1 MRNTINSMKMTI
13 PGYSRNESLARMCA
27 AAFVSQLD
35 PTVEEISDI
44 KAAVSEAVTNCIV
57 HGYRDAIG
65 DIDIRMK
72 LLDDDTFYIKISDKG
87 VGITDIEQAMQP
99 MFTTAPDGERAGLGF
114 AVMESF
120 TDSLRVKS
128 TPGKGTSVTMIKKLG
143 RRERN
148 G

>member
-1 MRNTINSMKMTI
+1 MREINNYMKITLA
-13 PGYSRNESLARMCA
+13 GLSRNEGLARMCA

-35 PTVEEISDI
+35 PTIEEISDI

-57 HGYRDAIG
+57 HGYRDTIG

-72 LLDDDTFYIKISDKG
+72 IMDGDTVYIKISDKG
-87 VGITDIEQAMQP
+87 VGIDDIEQAMQP

-114 AVMESF
+114 AVMQSF
-120 TDSLRVKS
+120 TDKLKVKS
-128 TPGKGTSVTMIKKLG
+128 TPGKGTSVTMLKKLG
-143 RRERN
+143 RR

>member
-1 MRNTINSMKMTI
+1 MKMTI
-13 PGYSRNESLARMCA
+13 AGYSKNESLARMCA
-27 AAFVSQLD
+27 AAFLSQLD
-35 PTVEEISDI
+35 PTVEEMSDI

-57 HGYRDAIG
+57 HGYRDTIG

-72 LLDDDTFYIKISDKG
+72 IIDGDTFYIRISDKG
-87 VGITDIEQAMQP
+87 TGIADIEQAMQP

-120 TDSLRVKS
+120 TDKLKVKS
-128 TPGKGTSVTMIKKLG
+128 APGRGTTVTMMKRID
-143 RRERN
+143 RR